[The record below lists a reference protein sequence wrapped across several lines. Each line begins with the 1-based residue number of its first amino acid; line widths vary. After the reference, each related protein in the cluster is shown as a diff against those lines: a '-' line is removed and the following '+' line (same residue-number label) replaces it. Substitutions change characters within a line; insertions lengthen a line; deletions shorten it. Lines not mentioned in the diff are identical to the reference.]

1 MDLKCY
7 VFEGWKPR
15 IRPASSQRE
24 WMDAAPDAFPYRCLP
39 LNIANGHG
47 WEILSPCGFE
57 VEWNGGPAP
66 EDVTVRVDEGAAEHD
81 VPVPLFGLG
90 TFTIHIAGLIRTP
103 PGWNLWVGGPPNGGK
118 DGVSPLAGIIETDW
132 SPYSFTMNW
141 RLTRPGM
148 RVRFAENEAIAHIF
162 PVERGRLEAFAPR
175 FHSIEEEPELKAA
188 FLAWSASR
196 DAFQAH
202 VKANPPEKSADQ
214 WQKLYYRGL
223 APDGSCPV
231 KDHQAKLRAAEFANA
246 AILGEMPDLDA
257 VKPGSAVVAAAAP
270 RAMSDAEWKLAKYE
284 WLFETAARHRVLSP
298 RASGIFR
305 VSGISGE
312 DFLDSFFAPQRP
324 TVLCGAIDDWAALKL
339 WSPAYLK
346 GRIGDA
352 VIACQTGRA
361 SNPLFERERH
371 KHLGTMAFDAFIDA
385 AVGSVGNDIYVTAN
399 NAETNAEALAP
410 MNADLGA
417 LPGILD
423 HAAGDAAG
431 MAWIGPTGSLTPL
444 HHDLTDNLL
453 VQLVGRKRV
462 IIASPAE
469 TAKLYNSVD
478 VYSDIP
484 DLTDPGL
491 DLSTFPL
498 LADIRLMDVT
508 LAPGEALFLP
518 VGWWHQVQALDF
530 SVSMTYTN
538 FVWPNMGHETYP
550 ERQF

>member
-15 IRPASSQRE
+15 IRPAASQRD
-24 WMDAAPDAFPYRCLP
+24 WMDGAPDAFPYRCLP

-47 WEILSPCGFE
+47 WEILTPCGFE

-66 EDVTVRVDEGAAEHD
+66 EDVTVRVDAGADQAD
-81 VPVPLFGLG
+81 FPVALFGLG
-90 TFTIHIAGLIRTP
+90 SFTIHIAGLIRTP
-103 PGWNLWVGGPPNGGK
+103 PGWNLWVSGPPNAAK

-141 RLTRPGM
+141 RMTRPGH
-148 RVRFAENEAIAHIF
+148 RVRFEENEAVAHIF
-162 PVERGRLEAFAPR
+162 PVRRGVLDEVKPR
-175 FHSIEEEPELKAA
+175 FHVIDEEPELKAA
-188 FLAWSASR
+188 YLAWSASR
-196 DAFQAH
+196 DAFQAK
-202 VKANPPEKSADQ
+202 VKANPPEKPADH
-214 WQKLYYRGL
+214 WQKFYYRGL

-231 KDHQAKLRAAEFANA
+231 KDHQSKLRAPEFANA
-246 AILGEMPDLDA
+246 ELLGPMPGFER
-257 VKPGSAVVAAAAP
+257 VKPTAAVDP
-270 RAMSDAEWKLAKYE
+270 CGPQRMSDEAWKIAKYE
-284 WLFETAARHRVLSP
+284 WFFETAERHRVLSP
-298 RASGIFR
+298 RVSGIFR
-305 VSGISGE
+305 VAGISGE

-324 TVLCGAIDDWAALKL
+324 TIVCGAIDDWAALTR
-339 WSPAYLK
+339 WSPDYLK
-346 GRIGDA
+346 ARIGGT
-352 VIACQTGRA
+352 VIECQTGREG
-361 SNPLFERERH
+361 NPRFEMERH
-371 KHLGTMAFDAFIDA
+371 KHVGTMAFDAFVDA

-399 NAETNAEALAP
+399 NAATNAEALAP
-410 MNADLGA
+410 LMADLGA

-423 HAAGDAAG
+423 HQAGDSAG
-431 MAWIGPTGSLTPL
+431 MIWIGPAGSLTPL
-444 HHDLTDNLL
+444 HHDLTDNLW

-469 TAKLYNSVD
+469 SAKLYNTFD

-491 DLSTFPL
+491 DLGKFPR

-518 VGWWHQVQALDF
+518 VGWWHQVRALDF

-538 FVWPNMGHETYP
+538 FVWPNMGNETYP
-550 ERQF
+550 ERV